1 MPASEVLHPR
11 HSFQH
16 LRPATCKQLL
26 WSKQDW
32 KYLWGCVGHSS
43 SPSWW
48 TLCQWCHHHCRKKEK
63 KSESD
68 TLMSGYKSLGKC
80 SMQRRLKTNSPERH
94 LTKGRTWA
102 HTPTHTRIH
111 ILNYRNT
118 HTCTNT
124 RAQTHTNTHTYT
136 HTKPVHACKWGG
148 LQWPST
154 SSNTQEGSETRH
166 CAVQNSWHNME
177 QYRKHTVWPVT
188 YWTFEMT

>member
-1 MPASEVLHPR
+1 MPASEVLHPH

-94 LTKGRTWA
+94 LTKERTWA

-124 RAQTHTNTHTYT
+124 RKQTHTNTHKTSACMQVGGT
-136 HTKPVHACKWGG
+136 AMTK
-148 LQWPST
+148 
-154 SSNTQEGSETRH
+154 
-166 CAVQNSWHNME
+166 
-177 QYRKHTVWPVT
+177 YIIKHTGREWNLALCCAK
-188 YWTFEMT
+188 FMT